1 VIEATV
7 RVKDPAPLATRPWTK
22 HYDAMVPATLQYP
35 SIPLTALLR
44 ATAQRHPDAVA
55 TIFFGAR
62 RTYAS
67 LYRDARRFAAG
78 LQRLGVRRGDRVA
91 LMLPNCPQFLIAFWG
106 ALEAGATVVPTNP
119 LYTAREVEHQ
129 LADAGAETVV
139 VLSRLYPVVKQA
151 IGRPPGAH
159 TEALRPA
166 GAQTEARSDEVEHL
180 RRASG
185 SPASEVGKGRTRVRN
200 VIVTNIKEEMPPV
213 LRLLF
218 TLAKEKK
225 DGHRQ
230 PFRGDP
236 GTVAF
241 PGMLA
246 DAEPKPVEVSPNDTA
261 VLQYTGG
268 TTGVPKGAMLSHRAL
283 VANTLQ
289 SRSWFTNL
297 QDRRGMFM
305 TVMPLFHVYGLTVA
319 MLLAVQ
325 SAAALILE
333 PQFDLEHVLKD
344 IQKYRP
350 DTFPG
355 APRIYNA
362 IVNSP
367 LATKYDLRSIRA
379 CISGSAPLMVETAKR
394 FKELT
399 GGHLVEGYGLT
410 EAAPV
415 THCNPLFGEGKQ
427 KVGSIGVPFP
437 DVEAKIV
444 DLETGTRDLPVGEV
458 GELVLRGPQLMDGYY
473 QKPEETAQ
481 TLRDGWLYT
490 GDIARVDEDGYFYIV
505 DRKKEMID
513 VSGFKVYPREV
524 DEVLATHPAV
534 MEAAAIGVPH
544 PIKGE
549 EVKAFVVLR
558 PGMSATAEDIVA
570 HCRAGLAP
578 FKVPKEVEFRES
590 LPKTL
595 IGKVLR
601 RQLAEEE
608 LAKRSAPKL

>member
-1 VIEATV
+1 MTLIVDTTVHPKEA
-7 RVKDPAPLATRPWTK
+7 APLAARPWTR
-22 HYDAMVPATLQYP
+22 HYDPGVPATLEYP
-35 SIPLTALLR
+35 PVALNALLR
-44 ATAQRHPDAVA
+44 ATADRWPTATS
-55 TIFFGAR
+55 TIFFGAK

-78 LQRLGVRRGDRVA
+78 LQRLGVRKGDRVA
-91 LMLPNCPQFLIAFWG
+91 IMLPNCPQFLIAFWG
-106 ALEAGATVVPTNP
+106 ALEAGAAVVPTNP
-119 LYTAREVEHQ
+119 LYTPREVEHQ
-129 LADAGAETVV
+129 LADSGAETIV

-151 IGRPPGAH
+151 R
-159 TEALRPA
+159 A
-166 GAQTEARSDEVEHL
+166 GT
-180 RRASG
+180 
-185 SPASEVGKGRTRVRN
+185 RTRN

-218 TLAKEKK
+218 TVAREKR

-236 GTVAF
+236 GAVAF
-241 PGMLA
+241 LDLLA
-246 DAEPKPVEVSPNDTA
+246 AADPTPVELSPNDVA

-289 SRSWFTNL
+289 SRAWFTNL
-297 QDRRGMFM
+297 EDGRGVVMA
-305 TVMPLFHVYGLTVA
+305 VMPLFHVYGLTVA

-333 PQFDLEHVLKD
+333 PQFELENVLKD
-344 IQKYRP
+344 VQKYRP

-362 IVNSP
+362 IISSP
-367 LATKYDLRSIRA
+367 LATKYDLRSIKA
-379 CISGSAPLMVETAKR
+379 CISGSAPLMIETARR
-394 FKELT
+394 FGEMT

-444 DLETGTRDLPVGEV
+444 DLGTGDRDLLVGEI

-473 QKPEETAQ
+473 QKVDETAQ
-481 TLRDGWLYT
+481 TLRNGWLYT

-524 DEVLATHPAV
+524 EEVLATHPAV
-534 MEAAAIGVPH
+534 MEAAAIGIPH
-544 PIKGE
+544 PVKGE

-558 PGMSATAEDIVA
+558 PGSSATEDELIA

-578 FKVPKEVEFRES
+578 FKVPKHVEFRDT
-590 LPKTL
+590 LPKSL

-601 RQLAEEE
+601 RELAEEE
-608 LAKRSAPKL
+608 KAKRAAAEARPS